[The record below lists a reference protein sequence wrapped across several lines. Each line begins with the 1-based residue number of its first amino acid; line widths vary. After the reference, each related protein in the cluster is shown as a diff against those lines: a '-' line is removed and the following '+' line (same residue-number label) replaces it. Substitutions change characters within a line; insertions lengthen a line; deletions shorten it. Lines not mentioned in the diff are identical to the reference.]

1 MKYVFSLILVVLM
14 SCSSNQN
21 TYRMVSNFG
30 YAQGTSYSI
39 KYMMDS
45 DIDYHH
51 QIDSLFEAIDL
62 SLSTY
67 LSTSLISR
75 INKGDTSLKLD
86 NHFVKVFTTFQEVSA
101 NTNGLFDCTVGPLV
115 NVWGFGTEPAADDI
129 DSLKIEQIVAQIGYK
144 NVSLK
149 GDSLL
154 SNPNAM
160 ALDFNAIAQGYTVDV
175 IADFLESKKV
185 QNYLIEVGGEMRVS
199 GLNSRE
205 KKWVIGI
212 DKPTKEIDQS
222 DRFQLKLNLTNSS
235 LATSGNYRKF
245 YEKDDKIFSHTINP
259 KTGFPV
265 QHSLLSATVIAEDCM
280 RADAYATAFMVM
292 GVKEAQAYLQ
302 SDTTLEAFLIFTNED
317 KQWETWA
324 TEGFERLIVR

>member
-1 MKYVFSLILVVLM
+1 
-14 SCSSNQN
+14 
-21 TYRMVSNFG
+21 
-30 YAQGTSYSI
+30 
-39 KYMMDS
+39 MDS